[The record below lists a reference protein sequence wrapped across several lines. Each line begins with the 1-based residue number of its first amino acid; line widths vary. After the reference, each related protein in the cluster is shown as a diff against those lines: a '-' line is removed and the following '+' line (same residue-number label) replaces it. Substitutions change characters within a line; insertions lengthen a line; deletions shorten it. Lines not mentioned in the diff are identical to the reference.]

1 MKLIKFCFG
10 LLIFALAIW
19 LLINWLHNKKET
31 RELLSWIHVSV
42 SEIDK
47 SIPPGLLLEVEN
59 SGPRI
64 VGKTHFRLVFTF
76 GDKTICRVDTDYGN
90 FKPDEKRRILLKCK
104 EEDVHR
110 SNIQTSQKVSYYL
123 QVFPEW
129 KKGLEPIEGEFV
141 LNQ

>member
-1 MKLIKFCFG
+1 M
-10 LLIFALAIW
+10 LIFALAVW

-42 SEIDK
+42 IEIDK
-47 SIPPGLLLEVEN
+47 SVPPGLLIEVEN
-59 SGPRI
+59 SGSRI
-64 VGKTHFRLVFTF
+64 VGRTHFRLVFTF
-76 GDKTICRVDTDYGN
+76 GDDPICRVDSDYGN

-110 SNIQTSQKVSYYL
+110 SKIQTPQKVNYYL

-129 KKGLEPIEGEFV
+129 KKGLEPIEGEFL